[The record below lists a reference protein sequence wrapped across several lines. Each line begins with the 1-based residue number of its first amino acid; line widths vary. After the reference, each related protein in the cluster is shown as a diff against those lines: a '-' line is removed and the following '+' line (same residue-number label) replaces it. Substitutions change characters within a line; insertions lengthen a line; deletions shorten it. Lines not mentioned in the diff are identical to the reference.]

1 MKDSFIIE
9 GKKYI
14 SSRRASQISDYASDY
29 IGQLCRAN
37 KLDCKMIGRSWFVT
51 EESLHLH
58 KAAISREEA
67 YRNRIENLK
76 GSPASTLASR
86 NTVPSPSTLDSS
98 SLTSSSSVS
107 PVATPLVQL
116 VTNTTLNAQP
126 SVVSNVN
133 SLTPSPITSN
143 FVSVTENSYSGIK
156 SPFVYSVDERPLL
169 PILNTV
175 KTDSSIKSDN
185 NVTKNVVAEESK
197 IIEQIKIIENKKASI
212 SSAKKSSP
220 KTVSNIFSKISYPEL
235 TRSIILRRAIAPLM
249 VVVMFFVLG
258 TGTYIAVDKVNDSVS
273 TQFANSANVVS
284 PNINSVLGSIY
295 RFVDTQYKSVVAF
308 FTSPAKLALEI
319 PKATVD
325 VSVTDV
331 TPNGIVLT
339 SSTGVNTADEILKE
353 KIAGSFSDEVTV
365 SPDKSGT
372 AGVITPVFKETKGK
386 DFVYVM
392 VPVKDKAATAL
403 P

>member
-76 GSPASTLASR
+76 GSPASTLAST
-86 NTVPSPSTLDSS
+86 NTVPSPSTAESS
-98 SLTSSSSVS
+98 FPTASSSVS
-107 PVATPLVQL
+107 PVIPSVQP
-116 VTNTTLNAQP
+116 VTNTTLNVQS

-143 FVSVTENSYSGIK
+143 FVSVTENSNSGIK
-156 SPFVYSVDERPLL
+156 SPFIYSVDERPLL
-169 PILNTV
+169 PVLNTV

-220 KTVSNIFSKISYPEL
+220 KIVSKIYSKISYPEL
-235 TRSIILRRAIAPLM
+235 TRSIILKRVIAPL
-249 VVVMFFVLG
+249 VVVVVFFAVG

-273 TQFANSANVVS
+273 TQFANSAS
-284 PNINSVLGSIY
+284 SNINGVLGSIY

>member
-76 GSPASTLASR
+76 GSTASTLSSAD
-86 NTVPSPSTLDSS
+86 TVPSPSTLVSS
-98 SLTSSSSVS
+98 SPTSSSSVS

-116 VTNTTLNAQP
+116 VTNTTLNVQS

-133 SLTPSPITSN
+133 SLTSSPITSN
-143 FVSVTENSYSGIK
+143 SVSVAENSYSGIK
-156 SPFVYSVDERPLL
+156 SPFIYSVDERPLL

-175 KTDSSIKSDN
+175 KTDSAIKSDN
-185 NVTKNVVAEESK
+185 SVTKNVVAEESK

-220 KTVSNIFSKISYPEL
+220 KIVSKIYSKISYPEL
-235 TRSIILRRAIAPLM
+235 TRSIILHRAIAPLM

-273 TQFANSANVVS
+273 TQFANSAS
-284 PNINSVLGSIY
+284 SNINSVLGSIY